1 MPLIDPKTLPYR
13 PCVGIMLL
21 NPERLIW
28 IGRRSDGLVSHEFQQ
43 PWQMPQGGI
52 DKGEDPKVAAMREL
66 HEETGVTS
74 ATSSPNRSAGFSMI
88 FPPKLSARQ

>member
-21 NPERLIW
+21 NPEGLIW
-28 IGRRSDGLVSHEFQQ
+28 IGRRFDDLVSQEYQQ
-43 PWQMPQGGI
+43 RWQMPQGGI

-74 ATSSPNRSAGFSMI
+74 ASIIAEIEALDSV
-88 FPPKLSARQ
+88 